1 MSAMGGRSRLDGL
14 TTLRLDLRT
23 VSYRIDDSERA
34 SGPFWLNVSTST
46 EWRDELNGRYRAESE
61 DASAQW
67 SLQATRID
75 QGQGALAVGQMWLGK
90 MNWSATASLGDRM
103 AFAPERLL
111 MTADSAVDLRRA
123 PDQAIDGKAQVVL
136 TFT

>member
-1 MSAMGGRSRLDGL
+1 
-14 TTLRLDLRT
+14 
-23 VSYRIDDSERA
+23 
-34 SGPFWLNVSTST
+34 
-46 EWRDELNGRYRAESE
+46 
-61 DASAQW
+61 
-67 SLQATRID
+67 
-75 QGQGALAVGQMWLGK
+75 

-136 TFT
+136 TFTWKGSPVTLSLDRAMHLPTRSIGTYARLVEALS